1 MANPFGCLIRH
12 AFDTGF
18 EGQFM
23 AVVNDSINHNL
34 NVERFLIV
42 VNPRGL
48 GVCMDYGQEASP
60 VGSM

>member
-1 MANPFGCLIRH
+1 M
-12 AFDTGF
+12 T
-18 EGQFM
+18 
-23 AVVNDSINHNL
+23 VVNDSINHNL

-48 GVCMDYGQEASP
+48 GVCVCVDYGHETSP